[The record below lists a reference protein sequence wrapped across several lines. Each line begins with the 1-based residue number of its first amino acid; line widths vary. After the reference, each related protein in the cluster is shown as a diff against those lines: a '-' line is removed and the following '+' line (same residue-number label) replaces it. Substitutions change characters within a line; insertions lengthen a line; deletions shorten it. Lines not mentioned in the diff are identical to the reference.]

1 MTTVRMRTLLAFFNM
16 ANFVVMIILTAYV
29 LTAYSGQLQDWW
41 LALYA
46 YYIVLGCCGVAISV
60 WIGIDGKRLER
71 YAQKI
76 KKLENKLSDLEKKI
90 RLIKR

>member
-1 MTTVRMRTLLAFFNM
+1 
-16 ANFVVMIILTAYV
+16 MIVLTFYV
-29 LTAYSGQLQDWW
+29 LMTFSGQLQDWW

-46 YYIVLGCCGVAISV
+46 YYIVLGCIGITISF

-76 KKLENKLSDLEKKI
+76 RKLENKLTDLEKKI
-90 RLIKR
+90 KLIKR